1 MMGRRR
7 ISVSRVG
14 AIPALAL
21 WAFAAV
27 PMPDAVSR
35 VYDPHQNP
43 PPQPRNLQDWITPKT
58 KKELREFPEDGSV
71 PLENPPAFGW
81 RSDRYV
87 YSFQLSIERNGQP
100 FRDYLVTNN
109 IFRPAEIFPPG
120 DYTWRVRQ
128 LDQGGR
134 PRASGAPA
142 ARRDRNNRRRNSGG
156 GGNLSAETR
165 ARLGGGRFGGGTRMG
180 RAPDAGWSSRRAFT
194 IHDSGLDFFAADIWT
209 AFGDVEARKRPRG
222 LPDAFGPRGKGIDL
236 NQPEV
241 KQVVRVI
248 LKRFERDVQAEQK
261 EAKQKKPKGRKS
273 FAGADRGILKSRQI
287 RSELR
292 QLTRKLNDALVIA
305 TLYRGKPKGKNAVRF
320 AKTYVDR
327 LISFDAFGRTSHAG
341 DDLLNIRLARN
352 IARAFDIL
360 YRDLSKD
367 KKVLIRRHIEFRT
380 QAAFDF
386 FLLNDRGNLGQFA
399 MSSHGFQIATH
410 ILAIAVLMIG
420 DSDRAVLWFRE
431 TYPLIST
438 VVTPWGGDDG
448 GYSNGINYG
457 VWEFVNHIESW
468 DIIYNASGFSYFDTA
483 WVQNFIEYL
492 AYVVPPGVAHAGPGD
507 GGELLRPALWT
518 DIAAIYQQRGSGA
531 FARQMANGWKQQN
544 KGKQVRKKGNVFT
557 NALLWT
563 RLFSTRQIAE
573 RNQHQGMKPGKLPNT
588 AIFPN
593 IGWGVVHTSL
603 KDPMRYS
610 LIFKS
615 SQFGSFNHSHADQN
629 SFMIQGHGKPLLID
643 SGFYDGYRSPHHNK
657 WTRQT
662 RAHNAITFDGGKG
675 QPIDDPGA
683 SGRLVQYWRCRGAVA
698 FAGEATKAYGGDITD
713 AYRSLIF
720 LPDNNILVYD
730 QMTSRKPKRWEWNLH
745 AAVPMKQGKDGSVTV
760 KNGKAV
766 ARVIRLASP
775 AATFKTTNKFTAPP
789 NKRLFRD
796 GQSGDQFHG
805 TFVSNK
811 PARTL
816 TMLTLIRLDD
826 AAKQGAPKKGAFQRV
841 GPDSF
846 RFKLGKFSGEIGRH
860 VTQLTAGVNL
870 QNCEVPPR
878 QKTRTASGP
887 GRLRMRTN

>member
-1 MMGRRR
+1 MSCVSHMYR
-7 ISVSRVG
+7 IKTGIVTLVAG
-14 AIPALAL
+14 LAL
-21 WAFAAV
+21 SCADARAAEG
-27 PMPDAVSR
+27 

-43 PPQPRNLQDWITPKT
+43 PPQPRNLQDWVTPKT
-58 KKELREFPEDGSV
+58 KKELREFPEDGAV

-100 FRDYLVTNN
+100 FRDYRITNN
-109 IFRPAEIFPPG
+109 IFRPEEVFPPG
-120 DYTWRVRQ
+120 QYTWRVRQ

-134 PRASGAPA
+134 PRAAGQPQG
-142 ARRDRNNRRRNSGG
+142 RRQRGGRDRRRGSKRQM
-156 GGNLSAETR
+156 SAEMR
-165 ARLGGGRFGGGTRMG
+165 AKLGGGRFGGGARMG
-180 RAPDAGWSSRRAFT
+180 GDTDVGWSSRRAFT
-194 IHDSGLDFFAADIWT
+194 IHDSGLDFFALDIWT

-222 LPDAFGPRGKGIDL
+222 LPDDFAPGGAGADL
-236 NQPEV
+236 SHPEIKRVV
-241 KQVVRVI
+241 KVI
-248 LKRFERDVQAEQK
+248 TARYKRDVE
-261 EAKQKKPKGRKS
+261 EAKKAGKSAGKKGRKS
-273 FAGADRGILKSRQI
+273 YAGADRSILKSRQI
-287 RSELR
+287 RNELR
-292 QLTRKLNDALVIA
+292 QLTRKLNDALVMA
-305 TLYRGKPKGKNAVRF
+305 TLYKKKPIGKEAVKY
-320 AKTYVDR
+320 AISYVDR

-360 YRDLSKD
+360 YRDLD
-367 KKVLIRRHIEFRT
+367 KERRVLIQRHVEFRT

-518 DIAAIYQQRGSGA
+518 DIAAIYRQRGSGA
-531 FARQMANGWKQQN
+531 FARQMAAGWQQAN

-563 RLFSTRQIAE
+563 RLFSTNQIAE
-573 RNQHQGMKPGKLPNT
+573 RNQHQGMKQNALPDT

-593 IGWGVVHTSL
+593 IGWGIIHTSL
-603 KDPMRYS
+603 NDPMRYS

-615 SQFGSFNHSHADQN
+615 SQYGSFNHSHADQN

-643 SGFYDGYRSPHHNK
+643 SGFYDGFRSPHHNK

-662 RAHNAITFDGGKG
+662 RAHNAVTFDGGKG

-698 FAGEATKAYGGDITD
+698 LAGDAAKAYGGDITD

-720 LPDNNILVYD
+720 LPDNNLLVFD
-730 QMTSRKPKRWEWNLH
+730 QMTARKPKKWEWNLH

-760 KNGKAV
+760 QNGKAV
-766 ARVIRLASP
+766 ARVFRLAAP
-775 AATFKTTNKFTAPP
+775 AASFKTTDKFTAPP

-796 GQSGDQFHG
+796 GQAGKQFHG

-811 PARTL
+811 PAKTL
-816 TMLTLIRLDD
+816 TMLTLIRLDK
-826 AAKQGAPKKGAFQRV
+826 AAAEGAPPKGSVQRV
-841 GPDSF
+841 GPDKF
-846 RFKLGKFSGEIGRH
+846 RFKIGKYAGEIGRQAS
-860 VTQLTAGVNL
+860 TMSAGVNM
-870 QNCEVPPR
+870 NACEVPPR
-878 QKTRTASGP
+878 KTVTANAKKPS
-887 GRLRMRTN
+887 RLRLRTN